1 LSFIHDNFKDWRAK
15 VEAINIPAIKIVK
28 DEGNSA
34 VFVIEPFYPGYGTTV
49 GNALR
54 RVLLTSLPGAAA
66 TAFRISGVDH
76 EFTTID
82 GVKEDVVE
90 IMLNIKNLC
99 FTMYEEGSVTASFK
113 VSKAGAVTGHDLK
126 LPSSVELVNPDQLI
140 ATLTANRP
148 FEGEVRIERGRG
160 YLLSEEIDDKE
171 FAIGTI
177 AIDAVFS
184 PVRRCSIQV
193 ESTRVGERVDYD
205 KLTIEVE
212 TDDTITPREAI
223 KQSADILLAQ
233 FGTLTETPIPV
244 NKPEEVSEAPAE
256 EPAGEEETSAAKG
269 NDPKNFSVEEINLSI
284 RTTNALVQ
292 NGVKKVKDILGASR
306 KGLLEMKGVGER
318 AVTEI
323 ADKMDEL
330 GLEFN

>member
-1 LSFIHDNFKDWRAK
+1 MES
-15 VEAINIPAIKIVK
+15 INIPAIKIVK

-49 GNALR
+49 GNSLR
-54 RVLLTSLPGAAA
+54 RVSLTSLPGAAA
-66 TAFRISGVDH
+66 TAFRITGVDH

-99 FTMYEEGSVTASFK
+99 FAMHEEGPVTASFK
-113 VSKAGAVTGHDLK
+113 VNKAGAVTGHDIK
-126 LPSSVELVNPDQLI
+126 LPSSVELVNPDQHI
-140 ATLTANRP
+140 ATLTTNRP

-193 ESTRVGERVDYD
+193 ENTRVGERVDYD
-205 KLTIEVE
+205 KLTIEIE
-212 TDDTITPREAI
+212 TDGTITPREAI
-223 KQSADILLAQ
+223 KQSADILLSQ
-233 FGTLTETPIPV
+233 FATLTETPVPV
-244 NKPEEVSEAPAE
+244 TKPEDVAETVPDEATGEEEAPA
-256 EPAGEEETSAAKG
+256 PKG
-269 NDPKNFSVEEINLSI
+269 NDPKGFSVEEINLSI

-292 NGVKKVKDILGASR
+292 NGIKKVKDILSAGR

>member
-1 LSFIHDNFKDWRAK
+1 MES
-15 VEAINIPAIKIVK
+15 INIPAIKIVK
-28 DEGNSA
+28 DEGSSA
-34 VFVIEPFYPGYGTTV
+34 VFLIEPFYPGYGTTV

-66 TAFRISGVDH
+66 TAFRITGVDH

-82 GVKEDVVE
+82 GIKEDVVE
-90 IMLNIKNLC
+90 IMLNIKNLR
-99 FTMYEEGSVTASFK
+99 FIMHEEGPVTVSFK
-113 VSKAGAVTGHDLK
+113 ISKSGAVTGSDIK
-126 LPSSVELVNPDQLI
+126 LPSSIELVNPDQHL

-148 FEGEVRIERGRG
+148 FEGEIRVERGRG
-160 YLLSEEIDDKE
+160 YVLSDEIDDKE

-193 ESTRVGERVDYD
+193 ENTRVGERVDFD
-205 KLTIEVE
+205 RLTIEVE
-212 TDDTITPREAI
+212 TDGTITPREAI
-223 KQSADILLAQ
+223 KQAADILLAQ
-233 FGTLTETPIPV
+233 FSVLTETPVPV
-244 NKPEEVSEAPAE
+244 RKVEEEAEAEAAE
-256 EPAGEEETSAAKG
+256 EAVVETEAKT
-269 NDPKNFSVEEINLSI
+269 NDPKGFSVEEINLSI
-284 RTTNALVQ
+284 RTTNALTQ
-292 NGVKKVKDILGASR
+292 NGIKKVKDIISAGR

>member
-1 LSFIHDNFKDWRAK
+1 M
-15 VEAINIPAIKIVK
+15 EAINIPAIKIVK

-49 GNALR
+49 GNSLR

-90 IMLNIKNLC
+90 IMLNIKNLR
-99 FTMYEEGSVTASFK
+99 FNMHEEGPVTASFK
-113 VSKAGAVTGHDLK
+113 VSKAGEVTGQDLK
-126 LPSSVELVNPDQLI
+126 LSSSVELINPDQHI
-140 ATLTANRP
+140 ATITTNRP

-160 YLLSEEIDDKE
+160 YLLSDEIDDKE

-193 ESTRVGERVDYD
+193 ENTRVGERVDYD

-212 TDDTITPREAI
+212 TDGAITPREAI

-233 FGTLTETPIPV
+233 FATLTETPIPV
-244 NKPEEVSEAPAE
+244 NKPEEISEAPAE
-256 EPAGEEETSAAKG
+256 EETPEEAPAAKG
-269 NDPKNFSVEEINLSI
+269 NDPKGFSVEEINLSI

-292 NGVKKVKDILGASR
+292 NGIKKVKDILSAGR
-306 KGLLEMKGVGER
+306 KGLLEMNGVGER

>member
-1 LSFIHDNFKDWRAK
+1 

-49 GNALR
+49 GNSLR

-90 IMLNIKNLC
+90 IMLNIKSLC
-99 FTMYEEGSVTASFK
+99 FKMHEEGPVTVSFK
-113 VSKAGAVTGHDLK
+113 VNKTGAVTGNDLK
-126 LPSSVELVNPDQLI
+126 LPSSVELVNPDQHI
-140 ATLTANRP
+140 ATLTTNRP

-160 YLLSEEIDDKE
+160 YLLSGEIDDKE

-193 ESTRVGERVDYD
+193 ENTRVGERVDYD

-212 TDDTITPREAI
+212 TDGTITPREAI
-223 KQSADILLAQ
+223 KESADILLAQ
-233 FGTLTETPIPV
+233 FATLTETPIPV
-244 NKPEEVSEAPAE
+244 NNKTEEVVEEEASEEASEEAP
-256 EPAGEEETSAAKG
+256 AAKG
-269 NDPKNFSVEEINLSI
+269 NDPKGFSVEEINLSI

-292 NGVKKVKDILGASR
+292 NGIKKVKDILSTGR

>member
-1 LSFIHDNFKDWRAK
+1 MES
-15 VEAINIPAIKIVK
+15 INIPAIKIVK
-28 DEGNSA
+28 DEGNNA

-66 TAFRISGVDH
+66 TAFRISGIDH

-90 IMLNIKNLC
+90 IMLNIKGLR
-99 FTMYEEGSVTASFK
+99 FLMHEEGPVTASFK
-113 VSKAGAVTGHDLK
+113 VSKAGVVTGKDLK
-126 LPSSVELVNPDQLI
+126 FPSSVELINPDQHI
-140 ATLTANRP
+140 AKLTANRP
-148 FEGEVRIERGRG
+148 FEGEIRIERGRG
-160 YLLSEEIDDKE
+160 YVLSDEIDDKE

-184 PVRRCSIQV
+184 PIRRCSIQV
-193 ESTRVGERVDYD
+193 ENTRVGERVDYD
-205 KLTIEVE
+205 RLTIEVE
-212 TDDTITPREAI
+212 TDGTLSPREAI
-223 KQSADILLAQ
+223 RQATDILLTQ
-233 FGTLTETPIPV
+233 LNVLTETPVPV
-244 NKPEEVSEAPAE
+244 GGREEAAAAPIEEESAE
-256 EPAGEEETSAAKG
+256 EPVEPKSNE
-269 NDPKNFSVEEINLSI
+269 PKNFSVEEINLSI

-292 NGVKKVKDILGASR
+292 NGVKKVKDILAAGR

-330 GLEFN
+330 GLEFS